1 MTPPFSIP
9 VLTTERLILR
19 PLGQQDLAPLT
30 EFYASNRSQFV
41 GGPASAEQVWRML
54 AAEIGHWALRG
65 YGRWGVD
72 ITGTGETCGM
82 VGLWNP
88 EGWPEPE
95 VGWDLYN
102 GFEGKGYATEAARA
116 VRDHAYGTLG
126 WRTLISLINPANAG
140 SQGVARR
147 LGAAYEGGFQH
158 ARFGLVEVW
167 RHPSAEGA
175 A

>member
-1 MTPPFSIP
+1 MIAP
-9 VLTTERLILR
+9 VLTTERLTLR
-19 PLGQQDLAPLT
+19 PLGPPDLAPLT
-30 EFYASNRSQFV
+30 EFYASDRAQFV

-72 ITGTGETCGM
+72 ITETGETCGM

-95 VGWDLYN
+95 IGWDLYN
-102 GFEGKGYATEAARA
+102 GFEGHGYATEAGRAARE
-116 VRDHAYGTLG
+116 HAYGVLG
-126 WRTLISLINPANAG
+126 WTTAISLVNPVNTG

-147 LGAAYEGGFQH
+147 LGAVHEGAFRH
-158 ARFGLVEVW
+158 ERFGLVEVW
-167 RHPSAEGA
+167 RHPCAEGA